1 MSAEYVIDGIFLT
14 RRLTG
19 VERYSINLIK
29 ELDKIVEPGVCE
41 LLVPLCCDKSMELKN
56 IKEIRYGRIKGYLWE
71 QTDLAFYLRKHRAK
85 VISLCNTIPFFAP
98 RGIVVL
104 HDISLKVNPHFFN
117 TSLRG
122 LFSVAC
128 WLVMYRAIMMSKAH
142 IITVSEF
149 SKSEILRVY
158 KIKPGRISIIQ
169 NGWQH
174 IQDIDPDEAV
184 IDRYKLSRGGYYFA
198 MATAAPNKNVKW
210 IIEAARQHPEETFV
224 LAGYRSIEACE
235 GDVLVNLIPVGYVS
249 DAEAKALM
257 SHCRAFILPTFYEGF
272 GIPPMEAL
280 ASGAKGIIVSDTPC
294 MREIY
299 GDIADYIDPYDYD
312 HTSVDLRPR
321 SREEIEAFLKKYS
334 WEKAAKALLELL

>member
-1 MSAEYVIDGIFLT
+1 MSAKYVIDGVFLT

-19 VERYSINLIK
+19 VERYAVNIVK
-29 ELDKIVEPGVCE
+29 ELDKIAGAGELE
-41 LLVPLCCDKSMELKN
+41 LLVPLCCEEIPELKN
-56 IKEIRYGRIKGYLWE
+56 IKTVRYGHFKGYLWE
-71 QTDLAFYLRKHRAK
+71 QTDLAYYANKHK
-85 VISLCNTIPFFAP
+85 MQVISFCNTVSVFAP

-149 SKSEILRVY
+149 SKSEILRIY

-184 IDRYKLSRGGYYFA
+184 IDRYELSRGGYYFA

-224 LAGYRSIEACE
+224 LAGHRSIEACE
-235 GDVLVNLIPVGYVS
+235 GDVPVNL
-249 DAEAKALM
+249 
-257 SHCRAFILPTFYEGF
+257 ILPTFYEGF

-280 ASGAKGIIVSDTPC
+280 ASGAAGIIVSDTPC

-299 GDIADYIDPYDYD
+299 GDIADYIDPFDYE
-312 HTSVDLRPR
+312 HTSVGIIPR
-321 SREEIEAFLKKYS
+321 RREEIDTFLKKYS
-334 WEKAAKALLELL
+334 WSGSARKLYELF